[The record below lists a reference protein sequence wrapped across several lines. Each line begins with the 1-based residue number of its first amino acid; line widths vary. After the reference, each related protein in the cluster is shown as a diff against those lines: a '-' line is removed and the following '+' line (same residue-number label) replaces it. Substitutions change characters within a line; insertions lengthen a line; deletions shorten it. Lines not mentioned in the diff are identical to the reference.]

1 MPVFSRVEMDRRHE
15 ALRRSMREAGLDAVL
30 ATSYPNFYYLSG
42 APVHPFGRPIACLL
56 PAGGE
61 PLTITSII
69 ERGHMLHQTWIQ
81 DVRNYWDFNPTP
93 SLDDPRPPLAS
104 LTQHLVQAVKDRDL
118 GRARI
123 GFEEGTLPVGHL
135 ATFREALPDV
145 QFVAATALMDRRR
158 LVKSPEEL
166 AFVRAGDD
174 VSDFGQEL
182 ALEIVRPGKHA
193 PELNN
198 TIRTE
203 MANYAHRKYPDM
215 PFNVHAHVGLSTLA
229 KEAGHSEWT
238 SWGLDLVV
246 QPGQILEM
254 ILECW
259 MWGYWGNV
267 ERAVS
272 VGEPTKRQRELLEI
286 MVELNEAAIAA
297 IRPGITFGDVDR
309 ASKRI
314 LQKHDMVTPTG
325 TGVGRGLTSY
335 EGNARELLAD
345 VRLYNDVALEP
356 GMTFTVEPHVREDG
370 VIYRHCNT
378 VIVTAGGC
386 EVDSRIPRGI
396 LTV

>member
-1 MPVFSRVEMDRRHE
+1 MPVFTRAEMDRRHE
-15 ALRRSMREAGLDAVL
+15 ALRRRMREAGLDAVL

-42 APVHPFGRPIACLL
+42 APVHPFGRPIACLV
-56 PAGGE
+56 PADGE
-61 PLTITSII
+61 PVTITSII
-69 ERGHMLHQTWIQ
+69 ERGHMLLQTWIK

-93 SLDDPRPPLAS
+93 AIEDPRPPLVS
-104 LTQHLVQAVKDRDL
+104 LTHHLVQAVEDRGL
-118 GRARI
+118 ARKRI
-123 GFEEGTLPVGHL
+123 GFEEGMLPVGHL
-135 ATFREALPDV
+135 TAFREALPGVDW
-145 QFVAATALMDRRR
+145 APATALVDRLR
-158 LVKSPEEL
+158 LVKSAEEL
-166 AFVRAGDD
+166 AFIRAGDD

-182 ALEIVRPGKHA
+182 ALETVRPGRHA

-198 TIRTE
+198 AIRTE

-215 PFNVHAHVGLSTLA
+215 PFNIHAHVGLSTLA
-229 KEAGHSEWT
+229 RESGHSEWT
-238 SWGLDLVV
+238 TWGFDLVV
-246 QPGQILEM
+246 RPGQILEM

-267 ERAVS
+267 ERAVC
-272 VGEPTKRQRELLEI
+272 VGEPTGRQRELLEI

-314 LQKHDMVTPTG
+314 LEKHDMVTPTG

-335 EGNARELLAD
+335 EGNARELFAD
-345 VRLYNDVALEP
+345 VRLYNDVVLEP
-356 GMTFTVEPHVREDG
+356 GMAFTVEPHVREDG

-378 VIVTAGGC
+378 TIVTGRGC
-386 EVDSRIPRGI
+386 EVDSRVPRGI

>member
-1 MPVFSRVEMDRRHE
+1 MPVFSRAEMDRRHD
-15 ALRRSMREAGLDAVL
+15 ALRARMRAAGLDAVL

-42 APVHPFGRPIACLL
+42 APVHPFGRPMACLL
-56 PAGGE
+56 PVNGE
-61 PLTITSII
+61 PVAITSII
-69 ERGHMLHQTWIQ
+69 ERGHVVLQTWIE

-93 SLDDPRPPLAS
+93 TIENPRPPLAS
-104 LTQHLVQAVKDRDL
+104 LTHHLVEAVKDRGL
-118 GRARI
+118 ARKRI

-135 ATFREALPDV
+135 DAFREALPGV
-145 QFVAATALMDRRR
+145 EWVPATALVDRLR
-158 LVKSPEEL
+158 LVKSAEEL

-174 VSDFGQEL
+174 VADFGLAL

-198 TIRTE
+198 QIRTE

-215 PFNVHAHVGLSTLA
+215 PFNIHASIGLSVPGR
-229 KEAGHSEWT
+229 ESGHSEWT
-238 SWGLDLVV
+238 TWSFDLVV
-246 QPGQILEM
+246 RPGQILEM
-254 ILECW
+254 ILACW

-272 VGEPTKRQRELLEI
+272 VGEPAKRQRELLEL

-309 ASKRI
+309 VSKRI
-314 LQKHDMVTPTG
+314 LERHGMVTPTG

-345 VRLYNDVALEP
+345 VRLYNDIPLEP
-356 GMTFTVEPHVREDG
+356 GMVFTVEPHVREDG

-378 VIVTAGGC
+378 IIVTGQGC
-386 EVDSRIPRGI
+386 EVDSRVPRGI
-396 LTV
+396 LSV